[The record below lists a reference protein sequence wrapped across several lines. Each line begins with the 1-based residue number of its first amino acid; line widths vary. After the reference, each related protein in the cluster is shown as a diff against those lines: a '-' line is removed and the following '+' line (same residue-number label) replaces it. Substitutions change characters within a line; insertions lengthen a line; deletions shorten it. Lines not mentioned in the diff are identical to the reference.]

1 MALEATNL
9 QIGYGERVVVDGMD
23 ITIERRKITTLIGP
37 NGSGKSTVL
46 KAITR
51 LIRFQQGSVLLEGK
65 DIRQMKPK
73 ALAQKLGVLPQVHSA
88 PSDFRVKEL
97 VSYGRMPYQKPM
109 RGKSQEDE
117 DIIRWA
123 MESTGT
129 WQFRDKSIYEISG
142 GEAQRVWIAT
152 VLAQQPE
159 LMFLDEPTTYLDI
172 SHQYETL
179 NLVRQLNRTTGIGVV
194 MVLHD
199 LGQAMEVSDHV
210 VVIQNGR
217 KYSEGAPE
225 EVITSQMMKEVYGV
239 DCEIAHI
246 SGRKK
251 PLIVYKE
258 LGSSERRKYEPNK

>member
-1 MALEATNL
+1 MALEARQI
-9 QIGYGERVVVDGMD
+9 QIGYGEHVVVEGMD
-23 ITIERRKITTLIGP
+23 ITVERGKITTLIGP

-51 LIRFQQGSVLLEGK
+51 LIRFQQGTVLLEGK

-97 VSYGRMPYQKPM
+97 VGYGRMPYQKAI
-109 RGKSQEDE
+109 RGKTAED
-117 DIIRWA
+117 DAIIRWA

-246 SGRKK
+246 PGRKK

>member
-9 QIGYGERVVVDGMD
+9 QIGYGEHVVVDGMD
-23 ITIERRKITTLIGP
+23 ITIDRGKITTLIGP

-51 LIRFQQGSVLLEGK
+51 LIRFQQGTVLLEGK
-65 DIRQMKPK
+65 DIRQLKPK

-109 RGKSQEDE
+109 RGKTQEDE
-117 DIIRWA
+117 DIIRRA

-129 WQFRDKSIYEISG
+129 WQFRNKSIYEISG
-142 GEAQRVWIAT
+142 GETQRVWIAT
-152 VLAQQPE
+152 VLSQQPE

-225 EVITSQMMKEVYGV
+225 EVITSRMLKEVYGV

-246 SGRKK
+246 PGRKK

-258 LGSSERRKYEPNK
+258 LGQQQVEEV